1 MQERPAERPHSDSHY
16 EEELKQLHARILE
29 MGGFIEKQIASA
41 LTALVDRDDDLARV
55 TIDRDHSV
63 NRMDVDIDELCIRL
77 LALHQPTARDLRLIT
92 TGLKITTDM
101 ERIGDMAVNVCER
114 ALELSR
120 EPQLKPFIDIPRMAD
135 VAQQMLRESLDAFV
149 REDSALALKVCR
161 DDDIIDELNGQ
172 LFRELLSY
180 MMEDPKTV
188 TRSIRLL
195 FISKYFERIADHAT
209 NIAEMVVFMVKGK
222 SIRHLDQVPP
232 SV

>member
-1 MQERPAERPHSDSHY
+1 MEERLEEKPHTDRHY
-16 EEELKQLHARILE
+16 EDELKLLQTKVLE
-29 MGGFIEKQIASA
+29 MGGFIEKQIANA
-41 LTALVDRDDDLARV
+41 LRALVERDDDLARL
-55 TIDRDHSV
+55 TIDRDHTV
-63 NRMDVDIDELCIRL
+63 NRMDVEIDELCIRL

-114 ALELSR
+114 ALELNR
-120 EPQLKPFIDIPRMAD
+120 EPQLKPFIDIPRMAE

-149 REDSALALKVCR
+149 HEDVDVALKVCR

-188 TRSIRLL
+188 TRSIRIL
-195 FISKYFERIADHAT
+195 FVSKYFERIADHAT

-222 SIRHLDQVPP
+222 SIRHLDHVPR

>member
-1 MQERPAERPHSDSHY
+1 MEERLEERPHTDRHY
-16 EEELKQLHARILE
+16 GEELKLLQAKILE
-29 MGGFIEKQIASA
+29 MGGFVEKQIASA
-41 LTALVDRDDDLARV
+41 LTALVERNDDLARL
-55 TIDRDHSV
+55 TIDRDHTV
-63 NRMDVDIDELCIRL
+63 NRMDVEIDELCIRL

-101 ERIGDMAVNVCER
+101 ERIGDMAVNACER
-114 ALELSR
+114 ALELNR
-120 EPQLKPFIDIPRMAD
+120 EPQLKPFIDLPRMAEI
-135 VAQQMLRESLDAFV
+135 AQRMLRESLDAFV
-149 REDSALALKVCR
+149 REDVDVALKVCR
-161 DDDIIDELNGQ
+161 DDDAIDEINGQ

-188 TRSIRLL
+188 SRSIRLL

-222 SIRHLDQVPP
+222 SIRHLDHVPP